1 MLCSYFASKVLNA
14 RAFIFVLPVCLLATF
29 LQAISQSDMAAVRHT
44 RLVNNFPASSIPAPP
59 GNEQTSRELNEI
71 KELMNGLDEKSK
83 GQVLY
88 WDAGSPSYRWNQLAT
103 SLITF
108 EDFVTFTRVPSAWMN
123 LAIYDATV
131 IALDLKDKYR
141 RVRPSIADPA
151 IKTLVK
157 TPETFAYPCERTVTA
172 AAAAKVLGY
181 FYPLKAD
188 SILMLAKEAAQ
199 SRVNGGVQYPSDVQA
214 AWKIGDA
221 IADKI
226 INEAKMDRSDAKWKG
241 TMKQGPVYWTGDFP
255 VGITTGS
262 FRPLLLKSG
271 DQFRPP
277 PPPDFTGEM
286 QKMKEFKQDP
296 HTIQLAHYLAA
307 LSGFDI
313 WTELASQKI
322 FEYRLQDD
330 PLACSQI
337 YTLLH
342 VAMHD
347 ASIAIM
353 DAKYAYWGIRPFQF
367 DKTFKPLIHTPPFPG
382 YPSGHAA
389 ASSTAATVLGYFF
402 PLDAA
407 FFDAKAKECADSRFY
422 AGIHFTSD
430 NTVGLDMGKKLGHYI
445 VQTWIRHDQK

>member
-1 MLCSYFASKVLNA
+1 MK
-14 RAFIFVLPVCLLATF
+14 
-29 LQAISQSDMAAVRHT
+29 
-44 RLVNNFPASSIPAPP
+44 
-59 GNEQTSRELNEI
+59 
-71 KELMNGLDEKSK
+71 GLDEKSAW
-83 GQVLY
+83 QIRY

-108 EDFVTFTRVPSAWMN
+108 DDFVTFTRVPSAWMN

-131 IALDLKDKYR
+131 ITLNLKDQYR
-141 RVRPSIADPA
+141 RVRPAAADPA
-151 IKTLVK
+151 IKTLINA
-157 TPETFAYPCERTVTA
+157 PASFAYPCERTVTA

-181 FYPLKAD
+181 FYPHKSD
-188 SILMLAKEAAQ
+188 SILKLAKDAAQ
-199 SRVNGGVQYPSDVQA
+199 SRINAGVQYPSDVQA
-214 AWKIGDA
+214 AWQIGDA
-221 IADKI
+221 IAEKI
-226 INEAKMDRSDAKWKG
+226 ITEAKMDRSDAKWKG
-241 TMKQGPVYWTGDFP
+241 TMKQDPRYWTGNFP
-255 VGITTGS
+255 VGITTAS

-277 PPPDFTGEM
+277 APPDFANEM
-286 QKMKEFKQDP
+286 KMMKEFKQDP
-296 HTIQLAHYLAA
+296 HTVHLAHYWAA

-313 WTELASQKI
+313 WTEWASQKI
-322 FEYRLQDD
+322 FEYRMQDD

-367 DKTFKPLIHTPPFPG
+367 DKTFKPLIPTPPFPG

-389 ASSTAATVLGYFF
+389 ASSTAATVLQYFF

-407 FFDAKAKECADSRFY
+407 FFEEKAKECADSRFY

-430 NTVGLDMGKKLGHYI
+430 NTTGLEMGKKLGRYF
-445 VQTWIRHDQK
+445 VQTWINDARK